1 MKSYEKNNNIEA
13 IASLLFIFYFF
24 ILLDSLHLLS
34 VWNRWLKDHIK
45 DTFRQSDNR
54 HYTKTMTDDVIFSL
68 GFFDGLK

>member
-24 ILLDSLHLLS
+24 ILLDSLHLS